1 MSASDVPRYFIRGQ
15 NIGIITGKAS
25 GWLVTVDLD
34 CHEAVTLA
42 GRFLEPTL
50 TGGRESIPDSHWW
63 YIAPGLEHREFEGIP
78 KTASEGTILELRSTD
93 HQTVVEPSVH
103 PSGERYRW
111 SRSGLE
117 PLEIDAEDLT
127 RAARRLAASALI
139 ACHLPE
145 SRERGG
151 RGGRYHYALSL
162 AGYLLRHQEGPED
175 VEKLLKAAWDAKGWH
190 GHRASPQELLRRD
203 RARREGHRTEAA
215 AWGSHHGRQGPRG
228 DGPGPPA

>member
-1 MSASDVPRYFIRGQ
+1 MSSARAAARYIERGWAPVPIPAWQKGPQIPGWQRLRMSASDVPRYFIRGQ

-50 TGGRESIPDSHWW
+50 TGGRESVPDGHWW
-63 YIAPGLEHREFEGIP
+63 YISPGLEHREFEGIP

-117 PLEIDAEDLT
+117 PLEIGAEELT
-127 RAARRLAASALI
+127 GEGQQLAAAVLI
-139 ACHLPE
+139 AGHLPE

-151 RGGRYHYALSL
+151 GGGRYHYALAL
-162 AGYLLRHQEGPED
+162 AGYLLRHGVSAEEA
-175 VEKLLKAAWDAKGWH
+175 ET
-190 GHRASPQELLRRD
+190 LLR
-203 RARREGHRTEAA
+203 A
-215 AWGSHHGRQGPRG
+215 
-228 DGPGPPA
+228 

>member
-1 MSASDVPRYFIRGQ
+1 MSAPRTSSAKAASRYIERGWAPVPIPARKKGPQTPGWQHLRMNASDVPRYFTNGQ

-34 CHEAVTLA
+34 CPEAVTLA

-50 TGGRESIPDSHWW
+50 TRGRESVPDGHWW
-63 YIAPGLEHREFEGIP
+63 YISPGLEHREFEGIP

-117 PLEIDAEDLT
+117 PLKVDAEALT
-127 RAARRLAASALI
+127 RAARRLAVAALI

-145 SRERGG
+145 SKERGG
-151 RGGRYHYALSL
+151 RGGSTTTRWRSPATCSVT
-162 AGYLLRHQEGPED
+162 R
-175 VEKLLKAAWDAKGWH
+175 
-190 GHRASPQELLRRD
+190 SPQRTSRSSSGRPGTRRVGT
-203 RARREGHRTEAA
+203 A
-215 AWGSHHGRQGPRG
+215 
-228 DGPGPPA
+228 